1 MQSYIYE
8 SQIEKSAIMLL
19 TEKLGYRHFDCK
31 EQDDTGRVNE
41 EEVVIR
47 SVLEQKVKELNP
59 GLPQKALED
68 AIEAVTKIDRLS
80 TLADAN
86 REMMNLL
93 RQGVLVKFTR
103 PDGKSQQEFVKVI
116 DWENPRQND
125 FLVVS
130 QLWIQG
136 INRLRPDLIIF
147 VNGIPL
153 ITIELK
159 NSSVTV
165 ESAYRDNLTRYRKD
179 IPDLF
184 IYNAFLIISNGIE
197 TRVGSTFASWEYYFP
212 WLRVDDEKQKIDKER
227 IRTFGCSLDYA
238 ILGMLVPEKLTDYV
252 ENFILF
258 YNGNKICAK
267 NHQFLGVNQAFE
279 RFLDSQKEDVA
290 PDEKGKLGVFWH
302 TQGSGKSFSM
312 VFLARKI
319 KRKLEGHYTFLIVT
333 DREDLD
339 DQIYRNFLHAGFVT
353 KSVKCRPKNSRE
365 LREMLT
371 ETKDCLFTLIQKFRY
386 DKKKKYPLLSERKDI
401 IVFVDEAH
409 RTQYKDLA
417 ENMRAGLPNA
427 QFMAFTGTPLFGS
440 KQLTNEWF
448 GSNVSEYNFM
458 QAVEDGATLP
468 LFYQKHLPE
477 VQLENV
483 TFQEDFLNIIN
494 DEALS
499 DDQQERLER
508 EYAKELSVLRSPD
521 RLKKIARDIVT
532 HFIARGYLGKGM
544 VIAVDKF
551 STVRL
556 YNWVQ
561 IYWKEAQRAMNTK
574 IAGEKDE
581 EEQRRLVNVRD
592 WMRETQM
599 AVVVSEEAGEDEKF
613 AEEGLSIKEH
623 REKMN
628 RVNEEGQELEDMFK
642 APEHPLRLVFVCAM
656 WLTGFDAPTVSTLYL
671 DKPMKDHS
679 LMQTI
684 ARANRVTDFK
694 ILDQTKKC
702 GVVIDY
708 CNVFGR
714 LKKALSCYAEGNQ
727 NVLKE
732 DVSRGEACEV
742 VKETDQLFLL
752 LQQAIDECVD
762 WCEQRNIDLKKILK
776 IEATFSKIGLFDE
789 YADRIVGEPGGKLQL
804 CLFDNVISD
813 LYETCRP
820 EIISRKHE
828 FVLSK
833 IIHYLRQVIDGKV
846 DRGNM
851 DHARRRIKN
860 LLDES
865 LIARDVEPTGD
876 LLRETGQFYGI
887 KSYEEVDLSRLDV
900 DKLREEY
907 KQTSYK
913 NIEIEDLRRFLEIK
927 LRAMLAQN
935 IRRRRF
941 LERLQAIIDRYNAGS
956 SSREQYFDDLI
967 RFMEVLTEEEQRAA
981 REGLTEEEL
990 EIFDL
995 IRKDG
1000 MTQEE
1005 TLKVKLAARELMD
1018 SIRKQQKSLFVYHWS
1033 KEEAK
1038 RKKLLHHIGDV
1049 LNKYL
1054 PDTYQ
1059 SADLKEKSLR
1069 VFDSFMTKVADGR
1082 MRA

>member
-19 TEKLGYRHFDCK
+19 TEKLRYRHSNCK
-31 EQDDTGRVNE
+31 EQDGTGRVSE

-47 SVLEQKVKELNP
+47 SVLEQKVRELNP
-59 GLPQKALED
+59 GLPEKVLKEAVK
-68 AIEAVTKIDRLS
+68 AVTKIDRYS
-80 TLADAN
+80 ALADAN
-86 REMMNLL
+86 REMLNLL
-93 RQGVLVKFTR
+93 RQGVLVKFAQ
-103 PDGKSQQEFVKVI
+103 PDGKSRQEFVKVI
-116 DWENPRQND
+116 DWENPQKND
-125 FLVVS
+125 FLVAS
-130 QLWIQG
+130 QLWIRG

-153 ITIELK
+153 VTIELK

-165 ESAYRDNLTRYRKD
+165 ENAYRDNLTRYRRD
-179 IPDLF
+179 IPNLF

-227 IRTFGCSLDYA
+227 IQTFGCSLDYA
-238 ILGMLVPEKLTDYV
+238 ILGILAPEKLTDYV

-258 YNGNKICAK
+258 YKGNKICAK
-267 NHQFLGVNQAFE
+267 NHQFLGVNHAFE
-279 RFLDSQKEDVA
+279 RFVDLQKEDVA
-290 PDEKGKLGVFWH
+290 PEEKGKLGVFWH

-371 ETKDCLFTLIQKFRY
+371 ENKDCLFTLIQKFRY
-386 DKKKKYPLLSERKDI
+386 DKKKEYPLLSERKDI

-448 GSNVSEYNFM
+448 GSNVSEYNFI
-458 QAVEDGATLP
+458 QAVQDGATLP
-468 LFYQKHLPE
+468 LFYQKRLPE

-483 TFQEDFLNIIN
+483 TFQEDFLEIIN
-494 DEALS
+494 SEGLS
-499 DDQQERLER
+499 DDQQERLEK
-508 EYAKELSVLRSPD
+508 EYARELSVLRSQD
-521 RLKKIARDIVT
+521 RLKKIARDVVS

-561 IYWKEAQRAMNTK
+561 LYWKEAQRAINMK
-574 IAGEKDE
+574 IAGEQDK
-581 EEQRRLVNVRD
+581 EEQKRLMDVRD

-623 REKMN
+623 REKMKLA
-628 RVNEEGQELEDMFK
+628 NEEGQDLEGMFK
-642 APEHPLRLVFVCAM
+642 DPAHPLRLVFVCAM

-694 ILDQTKKC
+694 ILGQTKEC
-702 GVVIDY
+702 GIVIDY

-714 LKKALSCYAEGNQ
+714 LKKALSCYAEGHQ
-727 NVLKE
+727 NMPGE
-732 DVSRGEACEV
+732 DEAGSELCQA
-742 VKETDQLFLL
+742 VKKTDQLFVL
-752 LQQAIDECVD
+752 LQQAIDECVG
-762 WCEQRNIDLKKILK
+762 WCEQRGVDLKEILNV
-776 IEATFSKIGLFDE
+776 ETTFSKIGLFDE
-789 YADRIVGEPGGKLQL
+789 YADRIIGERGGKLQF
-804 CLFDNVISD
+804 CLFDNAISA
-813 LYETCRP
+813 LYEACRP

-833 IIHYLRQVIDGKV
+833 IIHYLREVIDGKV

-851 DHARRRIKN
+851 QNARRRIKN

-865 LIARDVEPTGD
+865 LIARDVELPVD
-876 LLRETGQFYGI
+876 LVLESADSYGI
-887 KSYEEVDLSRLDV
+887 KSYQEVDLSRIDME
-900 DKLREEY
+900 KLREEY
-907 KQTSYK
+907 KKAPFK
-913 NIEIEDLRRFLEIK
+913 NVEIEDLRQFLETK
-927 LRAMLAQN
+927 MRAMLAQN
-935 IRRRRF
+935 ILRRGF

-956 SSREQYFDDLI
+956 SSREQYFDDLMDFI
-967 RFMEVLTEEEQRAA
+967 EVLTEEEQRAT

-1005 TLKVKLAARELMD
+1005 TLKVKLAARELMA
-1018 SIRKQQKSLFVYHWS
+1018 SIRKQQKSLFVYHWY

-1049 LNKYL
+1049 LNVYL
-1054 PDTYQ
+1054 PETYK
-1059 SADLKEKSLR
+1059 STDLKEKSLK
-1069 VFDSFMTKVADGR
+1069 VFNSFMTKVAEGR